1 MPEPSVLICFD
12 GSDGATQAIA
22 DASRILATRRA
33 LVLTVAEPP
42 DPWELY
48 DPAAVLS
55 ATVSKL
61 ASARLGLEE
70 IARQE
75 ATATNQQG
83 VEMAGAAGFSATGE
97 VVSGKPAEAIC
108 HTAAESGAELI
119 VMGTRGRSRV
129 QVAVLGSVSAAVI
142 AHATCPVLVIP
153 PSHDQTRAARTSA

>member
-1 MPEPSVLICFD
+1 MPEPRVLICFD

-22 DASRILATRRA
+22 ASSRVLGTRSA

-70 IARQE
+70 IALGQ
-75 ATATNQQG
+75 ATASNQQG
-83 VEMAGAAGFSATGE
+83 VGLAGAAGFSAAGE

-108 HTAAESGAELI
+108 HAAAESGAELI

-153 PSHDQTRAARTSA
+153 PSRDAVRESRTAA